1 MYGPVSHVWSRAQT
15 AIAACEPGG
24 RIVLVGMGQD
34 NMTLPMA
41 LASIREIDIYG
52 SFRYCNTVRPGP
64 VKLTSQPKAGFWGGR
79 MRPDVHISAA
89 AYALHTLPIGCCV
102 RQDGHCC
109 LPKVD

>member
-1 MYGPVSHVWSRAQT
+1 MCCQQYTMLGTSEWGVCVRVQT

-52 SFRYCNTVRPGP
+52 SFRYCNTVCRADGIHPKTPLPCRSSVGTHQKCDMLPARPCRQVRPGGSGP
-64 VKLTSQPKAGFWGGR
+64 
-79 MRPDVHISAA
+79 
-89 AYALHTLPIGCCV
+89 
-102 RQDGHCC
+102 
-109 LPKVD
+109 